1 MTREDLSLLAEDLIG
16 ISPKTQGKL
25 LDSLFI
31 VLAFILVRFLLVRL
45 INRRIDDVRSAYQW
59 RKGVSYTCTLF
70 ALIAVGQTWFRGIEH
85 LATVLGL
92 ASAGIAVALK
102 DPIANLAGWFYIGF
116 QKPFRVGDRIQVGK
130 FAGDVIDLRLF
141 QFSLME
147 IGNWVQSDQ
156 STGRVIRVPNS
167 TVFREPVANYSDGFD
182 YIWDEIPVLVTFETD
197 WKKARDILVEIADKF
212 AAPLSESASHQIQQA
227 ARHFMIF
234 YSKLTPI
241 VYTSTRDNGVLLT
254 MRYLCNPR
262 SRRTSQHTIWEAIL
276 EAFHEHDDIDFAY
289 PTMRYYD
296 NASEGKPGLMPEG
309 MSGKSG
315 KG

>member
-1 MTREDLSLLAEDLIG
+1 MTREELSLLAEDLIG
-16 ISPKTQGKL
+16 LSPRTQGKVI
-25 LDSLFI
+25 DTLFI
-31 VLAFILVRFLLVRL
+31 VLAFVLVRFLLVRI

-70 ALIAVGQTWFRGIEH
+70 ALIAVVQTWFRGIEH

-167 TVFREPVANYSDGFD
+167 LVFREPVANYSDGFD

-197 WKKARDILVEIADKF
+197 WQKAKDILVEIAEKY
-212 AAPLSESASHQIQQA
+212 AAPLSESASRQIQQA

-276 EAFHEHDDIDFAY
+276 QAFHEHSDIDFAY
-289 PTMRYYD
+289 PTTRYYD
-296 NASEGKPGLMPEG
+296 NTSEGKAGLHPAEAAKKSREG
-309 MSGKSG
+309 
-315 KG
+315 